1 MKALELCHTIV
12 KNQIK
17 QKSDAFMVFL
27 HCFMI
32 EKGIKCVSSG
42 KTWSSDEKSEL
53 LPENWN
59 SQKDSYNIRY
69 MSTNNHRYILNVK
82 SSGNS
87 IRVKLE
93 NLDNKQ
99 SSRISFDIDNFINED
114 FKNFHSA
121 FKNLNNL
128 EEEMDKMFRE
138 IRSPE
143 INWSGRTK
151 DSDTTSTHKRNFSVP
166 EIGGNDLDPLGR
178 GGGSGGMLMSEPR
191 PAPPDPT
198 SGNLDFE
205 PEVRILPEMR
215 FDPIGPDTKAPKPPK
230 RDPDRLI

>member
-12 KNQIK
+12 NHQIK

-32 EKGIKCVSSG
+32 ENGMKCVRSG
-42 KTWSSDEKSEL
+42 KNWSSDEKSEL

-69 MSTNNHRYILNVK
+69 MATNDHRYILNVRN
-82 SSGNS
+82 SGDS
-87 IRVKLE
+87 IQVKLE

-99 SSRISFDIDNFINED
+99 SSRISFDMDSFINED

-128 EEEMDKMFRE
+128 EEDMDKILRE

-143 INWSGRTK
+143 INRSGRPK
-151 DSDTTSTHKRNFSVP
+151 DSDITVP

-178 GGGSGGMLMSEPR
+178 GGGGRGGMLMSEPR

-198 SGNLDFE
+198 SGNLDFA